1 MLELDA
7 SLLLLSFM
15 EEAKDIVDSTG
26 SLAVLL
32 LAMIP
37 FSVLAAVSSWKSAD
51 SLTSAKTICFIDS

>member
-1 MLELDA
+1 
-7 SLLLLSFM
+7 M